1 MKFSHTM
8 GSRAKGKLAEL
19 FQSERPRLLQYA
31 CYFLGD
37 EDEAEDAV
45 QEVSLRLLCRESDVD
60 GKPLRSLK
68 SYVYRCVHHF
78 CIGCLRKRRSSA
90 MVGLE
95 HAADCAGEE
104 PRNFEQ
110 EVARIHRWL
119 ASIPEEQAEVV
130 RFRIYAG
137 LGFAEIA
144 DVLSVPLPTV
154 KSRFLYGIRNL
165 RKVADSD
172 STYQTTF

>member
-1 MKFSHTM
+1 MNFSYDRVSY
-8 GSRAKGKLAEL
+8 GKGKLAEFL
-19 FQSERPRLLQYA
+19 QSERPQLLQYA

-37 EDEAEDAV
+37 KDEAEDAV
-45 QEVSLRLLCRESDVD
+45 QEVSLRLLRCKGDAD

-68 SYVYRCVHHF
+68 SYVYRCIHHF
-78 CIGCLRKRRSSA
+78 CIGILRKRRLFA
-90 MVGLE
+90 TVGLD
-95 HAADCAGEE
+95 HVVNCVDDE

-110 EVARIHRWL
+110 EVVRIHRWL
-119 ASIPEEQAEVV
+119 ALIPEEQAEVV
-130 RFRIYAG
+130 RFRMYAC

-144 DVLSVPLPTV
+144 EVLSVPLPTV

-172 STYQTTF
+172 PTYQTTL

>member
-1 MKFSHTM
+1 MKISHPTNPH
-8 GSRAKGKLAEL
+8 GSEKLAEL
-19 FQSERPRLLQYA
+19 LQSERPQLLLYA
-31 CYFLGD
+31 CYFLGNEND
-37 EDEAEDAV
+37 AEDAV
-45 QEVSLRLLCRESDVD
+45 QEVSLQLLCRGSDVD
-60 GKPLRSLK
+60 GKPCRSVKGYL
-68 SYVYRCVHHF
+68 YRCIHHF
-78 CIGCLRKRRSSA
+78 CISRLRKRRNSVT
-90 MVGLE
+90 VGLE
-95 HAADCAGEE
+95 HVADCVGEE

-110 EVARIHRWL
+110 EVARIHQWL

-165 RKVADSD
+165 RKVAGSD
-172 STYQTTF
+172 SAY